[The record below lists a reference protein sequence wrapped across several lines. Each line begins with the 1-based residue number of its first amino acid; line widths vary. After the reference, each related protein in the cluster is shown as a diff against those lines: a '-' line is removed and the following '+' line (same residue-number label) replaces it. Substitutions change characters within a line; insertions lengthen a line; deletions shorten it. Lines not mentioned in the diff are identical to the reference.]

1 MTEKNIASVQA
12 RTRTQ
17 IAAFLPAAIE
27 KAVESYRAHMER
39 GESVYQKTA
48 PDKNGNEVEKAAA
61 AFVALHKDAKV
72 ALAHI
77 ELLIKLA
84 KWADLPD
91 ATLESA
97 AEARKI
103 EELLTA
109 AQAELDN
116 CGEFDN

>member
-1 MTEKNIASVQA
+1 MTEKNSLTVQA
-12 RTRTQ
+12 QTRIQ
-17 IAAFLPAAIE
+17 IATFLPAAIE

-39 GESVYQKTA
+39 GESGYKNQDADKKTT
-48 PDKNGNEVEKAAA
+48 EVDKAAA

-103 EELLTA
+103 EELLTT

>member
-1 MTEKNIASVQA
+1 MTEKNSLTVQA
-12 RTRTQ
+12 RTRVQ
-17 IAAFLPAAIE
+17 IATFLPAAIE

-39 GESVYQKTA
+39 GESGY
-48 PDKNGNEVEKAAA
+48 KNPSADTKSSDVEKAAA

-97 AEARKI
+97 AETQRI
-103 EELLTA
+103 EDLLAA
-109 AQAELDN
+109 AQAELD
-116 CGEFDN
+116 GENGQR